1 MECRMCPR
9 LCGADRDGG
18 NAGVCGIAGRDTVRV
33 ARAALHFWEEP
44 CISGQRGSGAVFFSG
59 CPLHCVYC
67 QNAEISRGEAGI
79 ELTEDKLVKAYLKL
93 QREGAHNINLVTG
106 THYSDAIAR
115 SVRTARAKGLGL
127 PVVFNCGGYERVE
140 TLRSLDGIIDIYM
153 PDFKYFYA
161 DTAGRYSAAPDYP
174 EVAMAALDEM
184 VRQRGEPVLDSDG
197 IMLSG
202 VIVRHLALPGCA
214 EESKRIIEYIYDRY
228 RDSVYISIMSQYTP
242 PPGLSLD
249 ELGRTVTAEEYDS
262 VVDHAVDIGVTRAF
276 IQDGE
281 AASESF
287 IPPFDLTGVAEL

>member
-18 NAGVCGIAGRDTVRV
+18 DAGVCGIARRNTVRV

-93 QREGAHNINLVTG
+93 EREGAHNINLVTG

-115 SVRTARAKGLGL
+115 SVRTARAKGLSL
-127 PVVFNCGGYERVE
+127 PVIFNCGGYERVE
-140 TLRSLDGIIDIYM
+140 TLRSLDGVVDIYM

-184 VRQRGEPVLDSDG
+184 VRRRGEPVLDPDG

-202 VIVRHLALPGCA
+202 VIVRHLVLPGCA

>member
-18 NAGVCGIAGRDTVRV
+18 DAGVCGIARRNTVRV

-93 QREGAHNINLVTG
+93 EREGAHNINLVTG

-115 SVRTARAKGLGL
+115 SVRTARAKGLSL
-127 PVVFNCGGYERVE
+127 PVIFNCGGYERVE
-140 TLRSLDGIIDIYM
+140 TLRSLDGVVDIYM

-184 VRQRGEPVLDSDG
+184 VRQRGEPVLDPDG

-202 VIVRHLALPGCA
+202 VIVRHLVLPGCA